1 MLLVLSL
8 VFAAILLFSI
18 FKPSMNPGLPALVLV
33 FFIAP
38 LLPEGSAGNVAQLFP
53 TSLFLT
59 LWGVT
64 FFFSLLNS
72 SGLIDC
78 VLQRIILLVRP
89 FPRFLPLVLFGLVA
103 GLTAAG
109 LGNIATIAL
118 MAPLAIPLAKELQIS
133 AFLMTA
139 LIVGAAN
146 AASFSPLTL
155 PGIFTNDF
163 IQRSPTLAASLD
175 PSTLRW
181 WIFWSVFVCISATAT
196 LSFLFMGGKKW
207 LASIHSAALENQ
219 KSNSKENLQPLSKQQ
234 RNAAH
239 LAVVFALV
247 FVLGCL
253 FNLPALKESFSPEFL
268 QIAKRFGDVGFMGW
282 LGSGAMLLFGL
293 GSFERSL
300 KSIPWGTLLLVCGM
314 STYIELLS
322 RVGLAEAVSAL
333 VQKNIAEGLLP
344 AAFAS
349 SAALLSA
356 FSSSVGVAL
365 PVFMPIVEAVSKT
378 LETGLTQ
385 TLIIAVAVGSH
396 LVDASPL
403 STLGALCLAQIR
415 DSEEQN
421 RAYRALLVYSFVM
434 IPVAALWAF
443 VIELLF

>member
-1 MLLVLSL
+1 
-8 VFAAILLFSI
+8 
-18 FKPSMNPGLPALVLV
+18 
-33 FFIAP
+33 
-38 LLPEGSAGNVAQLFP
+38 
-53 TSLFLT
+53 
-59 LWGVT
+59 
-64 FFFSLLNS
+64 
-72 SGLIDC
+72 
-78 VLQRIILLVRP
+78 
-89 FPRFLPLVLFGLVA
+89 
-103 GLTAAG
+103 
-109 LGNIATIAL
+109 
-118 MAPLAIPLAKELQIS
+118 
-133 AFLMTA
+133 
-139 LIVGAAN
+139 
-146 AASFSPLTL
+146 
-155 PGIFTNDF
+155 
-163 IQRSPTLAASLD
+163 
-175 PSTLRW
+175 
-181 WIFWSVFVCISATAT
+181 
-196 LSFLFMGGKKW
+196 
-207 LASIHSAALENQ
+207 
-219 KSNSKENLQPLSKQQ
+219 
-234 RNAAH
+234 
-239 LAVVFALV
+239 
-247 FVLGCL
+247 
-253 FNLPALKESFSPEFL
+253 
-268 QIAKRFGDVGFMGW
+268 
-282 LGSGAMLLFGL
+282 MLLFGL